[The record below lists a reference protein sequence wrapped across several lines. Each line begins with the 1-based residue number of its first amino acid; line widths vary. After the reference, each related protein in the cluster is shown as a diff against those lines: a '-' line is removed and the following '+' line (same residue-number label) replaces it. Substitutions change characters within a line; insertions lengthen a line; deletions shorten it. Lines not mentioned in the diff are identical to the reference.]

1 MVSPSIKLDLKPVGL
16 DLSQVFPG
24 PIGSRPTVGL
34 ALQWV
39 SPRHGSPPNLWVLF
53 FGGGL
58 ICSGPVSLGLICRGF
73 VGWVVVVMVEVDFL
87 CCWWVEVDGVLL
99 NLLAWLWVLAVGFCG
114 FLLGFDLGGLRW
126 VCGMGCC
133 GGGEFLLDPVGF
145 WVWLLSS
152 V

>member
-1 MVSPSIKLDLKPVGL
+1 M
-16 DLSQVFPG
+16 
-24 PIGSRPTVGL
+24 GL
-34 ALQWV
+34 APPWV
-39 SPRHGSPPNLWVLF
+39 SPRRGSRPAVGLAPPWVSPCRGSRLTVGLTPPCVSAQPVGF
-53 FGGGL
+53 VFCWGL
-58 ICSGPVSLGLICRGF
+58 ICSGPVSLGLICHGF

-99 NLLAWLWVLAVGFCG
+99 NLLAWLWVLAVGVCG